1 MLTEKKDGLKVQ
13 SWGAHPHLTPIAS
26 LWVPQTP
33 QVWFGR
39 THKTHWKLFYS
50 WLWFIIAKG
59 YSLKSVK
66 GRGAWG
72 RVPETSTCRAS
83 SGVVDST
90 NFLQQRYVTIYVEC
104 CQTGKLIWALM
115 SWVFIGAWS
124 CTHCWFP
131 HGWPQSPALPEVKF
145 IRCDPKLQGIT
156 FWGDIVCLENVCKCY
171 TSPEYTFYC
180 NI

>member
-59 YSLKSVK
+59 YS
-66 GRGAWG
+66 
-72 RVPETSTCRAS
+72 
-83 SGVVDST
+83 T

-145 IRCDPKLQGIT
+145 IQCDPKLQGIT